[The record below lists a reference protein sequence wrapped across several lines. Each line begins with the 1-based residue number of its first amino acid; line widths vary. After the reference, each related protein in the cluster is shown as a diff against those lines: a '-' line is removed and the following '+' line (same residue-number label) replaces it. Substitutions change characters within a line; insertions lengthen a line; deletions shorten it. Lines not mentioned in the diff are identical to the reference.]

1 MYDTKGGERVAWG
14 PAELDTANQWYHI
27 AGTMSSGN
35 NKYVYVDGS
44 PGALDFFYANPVS
57 LDLTTLGAFERIS
70 GPQWPLSGGL
80 AEVGFWNID
89 LDTSEISALAKG
101 ISPLL
106 IRPQNLVAYWPLIR
120 EGAAGV
126 YRDIIGGLDTVES
139 GGSAT
144 APHPRII
151 RPVSP
156 LFVPAAVPVGY
167 YNVYR
172 GQDGNMDYSD
182 PVAVM
187 VLGEA
192 DVTIIDQ
199 DLPPLTRWHFVRR
212 QVSACDLES
221 PDSDICRVEIDSAG
235 DMILATPNPPT
246 GLVAEVLAGAIIRL
260 RWRYSQLG
268 EEVTP
273 TAFRIYVDSGSGVDF
288 STPDA
293 TIDYVLGGSEREWT
307 SGSLVDGTMY
317 KFCVR
322 SYHNDPGTESSN
334 DNFVSATADSTGP
347 AAITGISG
355 RVEDA

>member
-1 MYDTKGGERVAWG
+1 MAVLLDDGNSECLQIAAAPLTGKPFTISCFMYRDDLTADACPVGIADTGGMRNYIFFRVFSSDNGSVPNQIVMVVRHEGGSEKVAWG

-126 YRDIIGGLDTVES
+126 YRDIIGGLDTVAS

-144 APHPRII
+144 SAHP
-151 RPVSP
+151 PVIYPTRSQVISASAASSP
-156 LFVPAAVPVGY
+156 FGPLAMRY
-167 YNVYR
+167 YR
-172 GQDGNMDYSD
+172 NMR
-182 PVAVM
+182 VA
-187 VLGEA
+187 
-192 DVTIIDQ
+192 
-199 DLPPLTRWHFVRR
+199 
-212 QVSACDLES
+212 
-221 PDSDICRVEIDSAG
+221 
-235 DMILATPNPPT
+235 
-246 GLVAEVLAGAIIRL
+246 
-260 RWRYSQLG
+260 
-268 EEVTP
+268 
-273 TAFRIYVDSGSGVDF
+273 
-288 STPDA
+288 
-293 TIDYVLGGSEREWT
+293 
-307 SGSLVDGTMY
+307 
-317 KFCVR
+317 
-322 SYHNDPGTESSN
+322 
-334 DNFVSATADSTGP
+334 
-347 AAITGISG
+347 
-355 RVEDA
+355 